1 MPSVHQ
7 LARRIAGQNAL
18 TWNLRRKYVLFV
30 SGSDVVVFV
39 KGGLVHIDRSN
50 AERIMAT
57 LGLSLSL
64 LLVLA
69 IVALAFS

>member
-1 MPSVHQ
+1 VEPSPQV
-7 LARRIAGQNAL
+7 RVVF
-18 TWNLRRKYVLFV
+18 LRVGF
-30 SGSDVVVFV
+30 VVFV

-57 LGLSLSL
+57 LGLTLSL

>member
-1 MPSVHQ
+1 VYRDPK
-7 LARRIAGQNAL
+7 RAGQDAL
-18 TWNLRRKYVLFV
+18 TWNLRRKFVLFL
-30 SGSDVVVFV
+30 SGSAAVVFV

-57 LGLSLSL
+57 LGLTLSL